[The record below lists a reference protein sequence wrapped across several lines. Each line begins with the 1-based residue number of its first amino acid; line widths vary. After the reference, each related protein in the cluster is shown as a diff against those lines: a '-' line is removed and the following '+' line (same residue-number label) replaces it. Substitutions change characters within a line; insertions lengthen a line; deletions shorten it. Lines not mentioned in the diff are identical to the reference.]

1 MTRRFVPLF
10 IVVAV
15 LAACTPSP
23 EPDTQ
28 STPPNGEQVYPNWPA
43 LLNNFRF
50 HWTAAPKLD
59 LTTGPGVAV
68 RAYVESYEIANMT
81 FDIDNVYPGFLRA
94 TPENQPA
101 TGNYTTELA
110 DIRPL
115 WVYARSEPPEGVE
128 HFGFN
133 ANHLLEL
140 APLDDG
146 YSAIVCTGWYSN
158 FIKSAARPD
167 AYISVSSREATD
179 GVAPQSTGPGSG
191 VSVRRIDFTQHD
203 PRVPTNAPTPVTNPQ
218 RGPAPAPQIDV
229 FGNWFVS
236 ASSSSG
242 WGPLS
247 GPNAKD
253 FPTPDLVQR
262 CSDAMP
268 DNESQRVEMMTGYKE
283 QPPPHGDAVPGWPLK
298 AE

>member
-1 MTRRFVPLF
+1 MMRRAIYLF
-10 IVVAV
+10 ITIA
-15 LAACTPSP
+15 LFAGCTPSSDQTKAT
-23 EPDTQ
+23 ESRAQ
-28 STPPNGEQVYPNWPA
+28 QLYPNWPP
-43 LLNNFRF
+43 LLNEFRF
-50 HWTAAPKLD
+50 HWTAAPGID
-59 LTTGPGVAV
+59 LATGPAVLV
-68 RAYVESYEIANMT
+68 RAYNESWEMANMT
-81 FDIDNVYPGFLRA
+81 FDIENVYPGFTRS

-101 TGNYTTELA
+101 SGNYSTELIG
-110 DIRPL
+110 IRPL

-158 FIKSAARPD
+158 FIKSGAHPD
-167 AYISVSSREATD
+167 AYISASSRETAD
-179 GVAPQSTGPGSG
+179 GVTPQSTGPGSG

-203 PRVPTNAPTPVTNPQ
+203 PRIPANAPTPVTSPQ

-236 ASSSSG
+236 ASSTSG

-247 GPNAKD
+247 GLNVKD
-253 FPTPDLVQR
+253 FPTPDLVKR
-262 CSDAMP
+262 CSDSMP
-268 DNESQRVEMMTGYKE
+268 ENESDRIAMMTGYKE
-283 QPPPHGDAVPGWPLK
+283 QPPSHGEAVPGWPLK
-298 AE
+298 TE